1 VIIRLDGDEGAR
13 AGTGRRGELGF
24 SVLEL
29 LIVVAIIATLVAIAV
44 PNFLSALE
52 KARKDRVLEDLHAIA
67 SELAEYEAVA
77 GSLPDSLAPIRSGSR
92 RDPWGNPY
100 QYLKIRGVD
109 PPPRGK
115 WRKDRFLVPINSD
128 YDLYSM
134 GPDGRSTPPLTAAMS
149 RDDIIRAADGAFFGP
164 AEEY

>member
-1 VIIRLDGDEGAR
+1 VGAR
-13 AGTGRRGELGF
+13 AGEWGENDAGF

-29 LIVVAIIATLVAIAV
+29 LMVVAIIATLVAIAV
-44 PNFLSALE
+44 PNLLSALA
-52 KARKDRVLEDLHAIA
+52 KAKRDKVLEDLHAIA
-67 SELAEYEAVA
+67 NELAEHEAVA

-100 QYLKIRGVD
+100 QYLRIRGVD
-109 PPPRGK
+109 PPPRGQ

-134 GPDGRSTPPLTAAMS
+134 GPDGRSRPPLTAAMS
-149 RDDIIRAADGAFFGP
+149 RDDIIRAADGVFLGP